1 MVLAQKQMYRSMEQ
15 NRELRNKP
23 THLQLKEARIYNGEM
38 TISWASGVGKAGQ
51 PNVLEHT
58 LTSYIKINSK
68 WLKDLTIRH
77 NTIKLLEENIGK
89 IFSDINCNNVFLYQS
104 PKAIEI
110 KEKIN
115 KWELKLTKRL
125 HSKGNHKQ
133 NERTTNGLV
142 ENMCKW
148 CDQRRINFQNIQT
161 AHTTK

>member
-1 MVLAQKQMYRSMEQ
+1 M
-15 NRELRNKP
+15 
-23 THLQLKEARIYNGEM
+23 
-38 TISWASGVGKAGQ
+38 
-51 PNVLEHT
+51 LEHT

-89 IFSDINCNNVFLYQS
+89 IFSDINCSNVFLYQS

-133 NERTTNGLV
+133 NERTTNGLA
-142 ENMCKW
+142 ENICK
-148 CDQRRINFQNIQT
+148 
-161 AHTTK
+161 